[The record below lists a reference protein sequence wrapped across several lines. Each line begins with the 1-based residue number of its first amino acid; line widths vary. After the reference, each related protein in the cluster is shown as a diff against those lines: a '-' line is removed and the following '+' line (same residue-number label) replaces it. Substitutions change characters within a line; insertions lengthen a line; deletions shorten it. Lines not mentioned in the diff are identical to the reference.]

1 MTQTHDTFEIACF
14 AFALGLA
21 GAALGAWVLSRSLR
35 QQLEFQRRSLQQA
48 HGQAGDGLQ
57 QALTCVPQ
65 WIQRAV
71 RAELELVAR
80 LQAERSAE
88 QLCEQQRWQ
97 AGQDALRLAE
107 WRELVATGAQTQ
119 TPMDRTRELVEV
131 PVPPPLAAPSHGWDA
146 RGAAAERELSDAEID
161 ALPPDL
167 PTPAR
172 SSRKKWASP
181 APRLMRNV

>member
-21 GAALGAWVLSRSLR
+21 GAALGAWALSRSLR
-35 QQLEFQRRSLQQA
+35 QQLDLHRRSLQHA
-48 HGQAGDGLQ
+48 HTEAGDGLQ
-57 QALTCVPQ
+57 LALSCVPQ

-80 LQAERSAE
+80 LQAERSRE

-97 AGQDALRLAE
+97 AEQNALRLTE
-107 WRELVATGAQTQ
+107 WRELRET
-119 TPMDRTRELVEV
+119 DRAIPVSRARELVEV
-131 PVPPPLAAPSHGWDA
+131 PVPPLLAPRVRAQTADG
-146 RGAAAERELSDAEID
+146 GASQRELSDAEID

-167 PTPAR
+167 PMPAR
-172 SSRKKWASP
+172 PSRKKWASP
-181 APRLMRNV
+181 TQRLLRNI